1 VYVEKHARHDPR
13 GICIDKNP
21 KEKKKKNQDLPNGSQ
36 KNHSDIKKEYGGTR
50 KKRELKIWG
59 L

>member
-1 VYVEKHARHDPR
+1 MWRNTHGMIHAGFVSTKIQKR
-13 GICIDKNP
+13 
-21 KEKKKKNQDLPNGSQ
+21 KKKNQDLPNGSQ